1 MQNGLVRARTIRGW
15 KQPQVVRFLEAAAK
29 RNGFTLP
36 NSATMRVTLS
46 RWENGHHQP
55 DAMYRQLLCEVFE
68 STEAD
73 LGFASAEA
81 APPPAPTIGPGVADY
96 LQAVFAQHSSA
107 DSLLGSR
114 HLLTVVSAQTEQA
127 EAWAASAH
135 GAVREDLLRV
145 GSRFAEFCGWL
156 HQDQADYAGAETWT
170 RRALDMAQEL
180 ADTELIAYTLMRRS
194 NIATEAGRA
203 DEGLHLAEA
212 ALRHSGSLAPE
223 MRALALRQKAAAHA
237 LRHEG
242 RECAEAVGL
251 GMEAAAATTG
261 SFTLGSYC
269 TVAYM
274 GMEGGQAVAQLG
286 RPEPAVRLLAD
297 AASAWPA
304 GQERDKGLCLAR
316 LANAYAAS
324 REPEEAC
331 RVAGQAVAVLRAA
344 PSARTS
350 SALRELR
357 GRLVPYRRRPDVM
370 ALRAELAT
378 AV

>member
-1 MQNGLVRARTIRGW
+1 MQNALLQARVQRGW
-15 KQPQVVRFLEAAAK
+15 KQSHVVVRLRTAASAA
-29 RNGFTLP
+29 GITLP
-36 NSATMRVTLS
+36 APSTLRVTLS
-46 RWENGHHQP
+46 GWENGHHQP
-55 DAMYRQLLCEVFE
+55 GELYRDLLCQVFE
-68 STEAD
+68 ATEAD
-73 LGFASAEA
+73 LRIGAVTPQAA
-81 APPPAPTIGPGVADY
+81 APPSVGRAMADY
-96 LQAVFAQHSSA
+96 LEAVFVQHSSA
-107 DSLLGSR
+107 DFHFGSQYLLS
-114 HLLTVVSAQTEQA
+114 VVSAQTEQA
-127 EAWAASAH
+127 QTWAA
-135 GAVREDLLRV
+135 GARGVLREDLLRI
-145 GSRFAEFCGWL
+145 GNRFAEFCGWL
-156 HQDQADYAGAETWT
+156 HQDQADYMGAETWT

-180 ADTELIAYTLMRRS
+180 ADTELVAYALMRRS

-203 DEGLHLAEA
+203 DDGPHLAEA
-212 ALRHSGSLAPE
+212 ALRHSRSLAPE

-237 LRHEG
+237 LRQEG
-242 RECAEAVGL
+242 RECTEAVGL

-297 AASAWPA
+297 AAAAWPA
-304 GQERDKGLCLAR
+304 GQEQDKGLCLAR

-324 REPEEAC
+324 REPGEAC

-350 SALRELR
+350 SSLRELR